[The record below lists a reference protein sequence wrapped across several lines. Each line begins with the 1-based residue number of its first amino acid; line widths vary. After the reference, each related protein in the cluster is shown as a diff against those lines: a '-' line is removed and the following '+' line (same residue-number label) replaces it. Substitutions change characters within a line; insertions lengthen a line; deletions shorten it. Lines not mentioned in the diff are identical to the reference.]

1 MRRANA
7 RFYRRPRARTKPAPP
22 EGAIASAPTVLTVVG
37 ARPQFIKA
45 APLSRALRR
54 RVREVLVHTGQ
65 HYDPDMSQAF
75 FDELQIPEPDRH
87 LGIGSGSHG
96 RMTGRM
102 LEALESVMR
111 EERPGLVLVLGDTN
125 STLAGALAAAKLGIP
140 LAHVEAGLRSFDP
153 RMPEEIN
160 RRLTDHVSQLL
171 FCPTPTA
178 VANLRAEGIARG
190 VHRVGDVMMDAVRQN
205 LARARRSA
213 RGPGAPEPRCYYLA
227 TLHRQENVDDPRRL
241 TAILDALQSLTHPT
255 ILPVHP
261 RTKKAIARL
270 RLRAGGVLRLRPP
283 ASYLEMLMLE
293 SGARAVLTDSGG
305 VQKEAFILGTPCITL
320 REATEWVET
329 LEGGANRLT
338 GADPARIRRAVRDVE
353 RSRPRWSPGRIYGRG
368 RASDAVARVVAAF
381 LSRPVRAGLSRPGR

>member
-1 MRRANA
+1 VRRANA
-7 RFYRRPRARTKPAPP
+7 RFYRRPRAWTKPAPP
-22 EGAIASAPTVLTVVG
+22 EGAIAARPTVLTVVG

-75 FDELQIPEPDRH
+75 FDELGIPAPDRH

-96 RMTGRM
+96 SMTGRM

-140 LAHVEAGLRSFDP
+140 VAHVEAGLRSFDP

-160 RRLTDHVSQLL
+160 RRLTDHVSRLL

-178 VANLRAEGIARG
+178 VANLRAEGITRG

-205 LARARRSA
+205 LARARRA
-213 RGPGAPEPRCYYLA
+213 RPRPGDPEPRAY
-227 TLHRQENVDDPRRL
+227 
-241 TAILDALQSLTHPT
+241 
-255 ILPVHP
+255 
-261 RTKKAIARL
+261 
-270 RLRAGGVLRLRPP
+270 G
-283 ASYLEMLMLE
+283 
-293 SGARAVLTDSGG
+293 
-305 VQKEAFILGTPCITL
+305 
-320 REATEWVET
+320 
-329 LEGGANRLT
+329 
-338 GADPARIRRAVRDVE
+338 
-353 RSRPRWSPGRIYGRG
+353 GRIHI
-368 RASDAVARVVAAF
+368 
-381 LSRPVRAGLSRPGR
+381 